1 MKSKISKRVLV
12 TTLFFTALLSTAGI
26 GHTTDIAGQSLH
38 QTITRNGTQ
47 QSFTGSDRYF
57 TGNVKVDMLFTPTT
71 ELPASGATVTFE
83 PGARSAWHTHPA
95 GQTLIVTSGIGLT
108 QEWGKPIVE
117 IHTGDIVRCPAGIK
131 HWHGAKPDS
140 AMTHIAITGD
150 VHGKNVEWLEKVT
163 DEQYRGR

>member
-12 TTLFFTALLSTAGI
+12 TALFFTALLSTAGI
-26 GHTTDIAGQSLH
+26 GHTTDTAGQSLH

-95 GQTLIVTSGIGLT
+95 GQTLIVTSGIGANRSSRFTPGILS
-108 QEWGKPIVE
+108 GVRPASS
-117 IHTGDIVRCPAGIK
+117 TGTEPNRTAP
-131 HWHGAKPDS
+131 
-140 AMTHIAITGD
+140 
-150 VHGKNVEWLEKVT
+150 
-163 DEQYRGR
+163 

>member
-12 TTLFFTALLSTAGI
+12 TALFFTALLSTTGI

-108 QEWGKPIVE
+108 QE
-117 IHTGDIVRCPAGIK
+117 
-131 HWHGAKPDS
+131 
-140 AMTHIAITGD
+140 
-150 VHGKNVEWLEKVT
+150 
-163 DEQYRGR
+163 

>member
-12 TTLFFTALLSTAGI
+12 TALFFTALLSTAGI

-83 PGARSAWHTHPA
+83 PGYPPGRTDSDRDVRHRADTGMGQTDRRDSHRGHCPVSGRHQALARSQT
-95 GQTLIVTSGIGLT
+95 GQRHDTYG
-108 QEWGKPIVE
+108 
-117 IHTGDIVRCPAGIK
+117 H
-131 HWHGAKPDS
+131 
-140 AMTHIAITGD
+140 
-150 VHGKNVEWLEKVT
+150 
-163 DEQYRGR
+163 YRRRSWQKRRMA